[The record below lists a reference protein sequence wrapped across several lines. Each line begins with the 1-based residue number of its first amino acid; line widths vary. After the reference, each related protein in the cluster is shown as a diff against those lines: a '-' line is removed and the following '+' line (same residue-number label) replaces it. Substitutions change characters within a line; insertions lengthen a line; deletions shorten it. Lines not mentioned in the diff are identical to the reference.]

1 MVNDNKTVTKEMK
14 FKLRM
19 IYYHNII
26 IHSRCN
32 ESTVR

>member
-1 MVNDNKTVTKEMK
+1 MVNDNETVTKEMK
-14 FKLRM
+14 FKLRI

-32 ESTVR
+32 KSAVQ

>member
-1 MVNDNKTVTKEMK
+1 MLNDNKTEAKEMK
-14 FKLRM
+14 FKFRI

-32 ESTVR
+32 KSAVQ